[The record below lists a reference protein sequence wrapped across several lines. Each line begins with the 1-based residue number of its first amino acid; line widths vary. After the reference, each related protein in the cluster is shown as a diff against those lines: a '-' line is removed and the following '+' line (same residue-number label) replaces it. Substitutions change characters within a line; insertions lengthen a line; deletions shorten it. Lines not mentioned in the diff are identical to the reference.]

1 MRIALVY
8 RSFHLGGSLPR
19 GHVELARY
27 LSSRGHDVHVYS
39 NPLATEQEL
48 APACTFHDVPVS
60 GAGGSKGFSAR
71 ELRSFARNAASMLA
85 SAAYDIVHT
94 RAPSTWVGDV
104 LHVPGVQRGEVELE
118 GHGTARWLATRLRHP
133 GNQARYELERR
144 AIRNPGF
151 ERFHTAAPVVRDH
164 LMRFYGIDETAIRV
178 VTPGVNTGEFEP
190 GDQGAARHA
199 LGLPADGRPLVLFC
213 GHDFVRKGLDRAI
226 RATAAS
232 RSNPDLVV
240 VGGNHDQERFEGIA
254 SECGVRERVHFF
266 GARSDSPA
274 FFQASDAFVLP
285 SRAEIW
291 GVTVIEAMAC
301 GIPPIVSAAVGSST
315 AVEDGADGFVFP
327 ADADP
332 TQIAAVFDRVVG
344 DPDLRR
350 SMAHR
355 CRATALRYSVEAHG
369 RLVEQ
374 DLEEIVA
381 RRAARPGTAGG

>member
-1 MRIALVY
+1 M
-8 RSFHLGGSLPR
+8 
-19 GHVELARY
+19 
-27 LSSRGHDVHVYS
+27 
-39 NPLATEQEL
+39 
-48 APACTFHDVPVS
+48 
-60 GAGGSKGFSAR
+60 
-71 ELRSFARNAASMLA
+71 
-85 SAAYDIVHT
+85 
-94 RAPSTWVGDV
+94 
-104 LHVPGVQRGEVELE
+104 
-118 GHGTARWLATRLRHP
+118 
-133 GNQARYELERR
+133 
-144 AIRNPGF
+144 
-151 ERFHTAAPVVRDH
+151 
-164 LMRFYGIDETAIRV
+164 
-178 VTPGVNTGEFEP
+178 
-190 GDQGAARHA
+190 
-199 LGLPADGRPLVLFC
+199 
-213 GHDFVRKGLDRAI
+213 RKGLDRAI

-232 RSNPDLVV
+232 RSNFELVV
-240 VGGNHDQERFEGIA
+240 VGGNARPGSDSRVSRANAASAIA
-254 SECGVRERVHFF
+254 CTSSAR
-266 GARSDSPA
+266 RSDSPA

-327 ADADP
+327 AEADP

-381 RRAARPGTAGG
+381 RRAARPGTARG